1 MAPSEIS
8 LRALRTSCKSLAAYA
23 GERSCGVSA
32 TYSSRPTSS
41 SPPLPVLPPP
51 DSRAYYDRSLCEQ
64 RELSRKIYAVRD
76 AYNSVLTRTRDDEAP
91 APRVMTLADMCAAVA
106 GRGLE
111 YQPEDED
118 DALDWNEERDEIY
131 EAIPPPYRRAAIR
144 SQALDIILTQ
154 CPYHPTLL
162 SLLLDATLAHGLAC
176 EAPDILRLLLHQAV
190 RPRRAGPASLLHPA
204 HTSFLVDLLRRWT
217 APSAGRSHNTFVH
230 ALLDVMDED
239 TASDVWSSR
248 AMDKL
253 AREIWRPSLAAFLDL
268 SAGLIYHI
276 CNPRYFARDDATTQA
291 LETQL
296 RGWLLLAKRY
306 CFRRSMTSTT
316 ILGDDSDYCTVRD
329 FLRLV
334 RPMLL
339 HCRTGSTV
347 PQDVLCLAMEWLV
360 AQHALAS
367 KSDLDAICSL
377 IRCITPAQ
385 DAFQPVVAMPFTD
398 RAFADLL
405 GPVDWLQRVASA
417 FSTRADVLR
426 QYGLVHAEAMLWSG
440 VVGEVERPSSV
451 GAAVKRSSGEEVHR
465 WREQLVSLADEAEAR
480 CRGGMSRAE
489 WARENMVDCWDDSR
503 PARKRVKRVHVRQ
516 SSFKREAQASYEK
529 RPSAHYGA
537 ESPARSRSRGR
548 ENKKVVRFRA
558 SSDTEGEDEGDEEL
572 LPTRDERQICT
583 PRRRFSSILSS
594 ALVNMTTVHTPQAKP
609 PRKPARASLPARMQ
623 ALQPMGPF
631 YATSGGDRRHEKH
644 RWSPSN
650 MSSDDLDVFGADER
664 EACDDEESFEDA
676 RPAHPS
682 SDDPLD
688 MFMYATSP
696 VRGP

>member
-8 LRALRTSCKSLAAYA
+8 LRSLRTSCKSLAACSS
-23 GERSCGVSA
+23 ERSGGVSA
-32 TYSSRPTSS
+32 TYSSRPTST
-41 SPPLPVLPPP
+41 SPPLSVLPPP

-111 YQPEDED
+111 YQPEDGD

-144 SQALDIILTQ
+144 SQALDIIL
-154 CPYHPTLL
+154 
-162 SLLLDATLAHGLAC
+162 C
-176 EAPDILRLLLHQAV
+176 EAPDVLRLLLHQTV

-204 HTSFLVDLLRRWT
+204 HTLFLVDLLRRWT
-217 APSAGRSHNTFVH
+217 APSVGRSHDMFVH

-239 TASDVWSSR
+239 TASDVWTSR

-253 AREIWRPSLAAFLDL
+253 AREIWRPSLSAFLDL
-268 SAGLIYHI
+268 SAGLIHHI
-276 CNPRYFARDDATTQA
+276 CNPKHFARDDAITQA

-296 RGWLLLAKRY
+296 HGWLLLAKRY
-306 CFRRSMTSTT
+306 CFRRSTTSTT
-316 ILGDDSDYCTVRD
+316 ILGDDSDYCTVRE

-339 HCRTGSTV
+339 HCRAGSTV

-360 AQHALAS
+360 AQHARAS
-367 KSDLDAICSL
+367 KSDLDAVCSL
-377 IRCITPAQ
+377 IRRITPAQ
-385 DAFQPVVAMPFTD
+385 DAFQPVIAMPFTD

-405 GPVDWLQRVASA
+405 GPVDWLQRVSDVFSA
-417 FSTRADVLR
+417 RAEVLWR
-426 QYGLVHAEAMLWSG
+426 HGLVHAEAMLWGG
-440 VVGEVERPSSV
+440 VLREVERPSSE

-465 WREQLVSLADEAEAR
+465 WREQLVALADEAETR
-480 CRGGMSRAE
+480 CRGGMSRDE

-503 PARKRVKRVHVRQ
+503 PARKRVKRVHVSQ
-516 SSFKREAQASYEK
+516 PAAKVSHEK
-529 RPSAHYGA
+529 RPSVHYGA
-537 ESPARSRSRGR
+537 DSPARSRSRGR

-558 SSDTEGEDEGDEEL
+558 SSDTEGEDEDDEEP
-572 LPTRDERQICT
+572 LPTRDERLVCT

-594 ALVNMTTVHTPQAKP
+594 ALVNMTTVHTPQ
-609 PRKPARASLPARMQ
+609 PRKPARASLPARIQ
-623 ALQPMGPF
+623 GLQPMDLVYGKS
-631 YATSGGDRRHEKH
+631 ASDRRHENH
-644 RWSPSN
+644 RWSPSI
-650 MSSDDLDVFGADER
+650 MSSDDLDVFGADVQ
-664 EACDDEESFEDA
+664 EAFDEEDPLEDA

>member
-8 LRALRTSCKSLAAYA
+8 LRSLRTSCKSLAAYA
-23 GERSCGVSA
+23 SERSSGVSA

-41 SPPLPVLPPP
+41 SPPLSVLPPP
-51 DSRAYYDRSLCEQ
+51 DSRAYYDRNLCEQ

-76 AYNSVLTRTRDDEAP
+76 TYNSVLTRTRDDEAP

-111 YQPEDED
+111 YQPEDDED
-118 DALDWNEERDEIY
+118 ANDWNEERDEIY

-144 SQALDIILTQ
+144 SQALDIILT
-154 CPYHPTLL
+154 
-162 SLLLDATLAHGLAC
+162 C

-204 HTSFLVDLLRRWT
+204 HTVFLVDLLRRWT
-217 APSAGRSHNTFVH
+217 APSAGRSHDTFVH

-268 SAGLIYHI
+268 SAGLIFHI
-276 CNPRYFARDDATTQA
+276 CNPKHFARDDATAHA
-291 LETQL
+291 LESQL
-296 RGWLLLAKRY
+296 HSWLLLAKRY

-316 ILGDDSDYCTVRD
+316 ILGDDSDYCIVRD

-334 RPMLL
+334 HPTLL
-339 HCRTGSTV
+339 HCRAGSTV

-360 AQHALAS
+360 AQHAHAS

-377 IRCITPAQ
+377 IRRVTPAQ
-385 DAFQPVVAMPFTD
+385 DAFQPVIAMPFTD

-405 GPVDWLQRVASA
+405 GPVDWLQSVAGA
-417 FSTRADVLR
+417 FTARAEVLR
-426 QYGLVHAEAMLWSG
+426 RYGLVHAEAMLWGG
-440 VVGEVERPSSV
+440 VLREVERPSSE

-465 WREQLVSLADEAEAR
+465 WRERLVALADEAETR
-480 CRGGMSRAE
+480 CRGGMSRDE

-503 PARKRVKRVHVRQ
+503 PVRKRVKRVHAAHSLKV
-516 SSFKREAQASYEK
+516 SHEK
-529 RPSAHYGA
+529 RPSSHYGA

-558 SSDTEGEDEGDEEL
+558 SSDTEGEDEDDEE
-572 LPTRDERQICT
+572 PPQTRDERQICT

-594 ALVNMTTVHTPQAKP
+594 ALVNMTTVHTPQPKVS
-609 PRKPARASLPARMQ
+609 RKPARASLPARTQ
-623 ALQPMGPF
+623 PLQPIGLF
-631 YATSGGDRRHEKH
+631 YAKSASDRRQEKH
-644 RWSPSN
+644 RWSPSI
-650 MSSDDLDVFGADER
+650 MSSDDIDVFGADEQ
-664 EACDDEESFEDA
+664 ETYEDEESFEDA

>member
-8 LRALRTSCKSLAAYA
+8 LRSLRTSCKSLAAYA
-23 GERSCGVSA
+23 NERSCGVSA

-41 SPPLPVLPPP
+41 SPPLSVLPPP

-91 APRVMTLADMCAAVA
+91 AARVMTLADMCAAVA

-111 YQPEDED
+111 YQPEDDED
-118 DALDWNEERDEIY
+118 AHDWNEERDEIY

-162 SLLLDATLAHGLAC
+162 SILLDTTLAHGLAC

-204 HTSFLVDLLRRWT
+204 HTVFLVDLLRRWT
-217 APSAGRSHNTFVH
+217 APSAGRSHDTFVH

-239 TASDVWSSR
+239 TASDVWTSR

-268 SAGLIYHI
+268 SAGLISHI
-276 CNPRYFARDDATTQA
+276 CDPKHFARDDATTQA

-316 ILGDDSDYCTVRD
+316 ILGDDNDYSIVRD

-334 RPMLL
+334 RPMRL
-339 HCRTGSTV
+339 HCRAGSTV

-360 AQHALAS
+360 AQHAHAS

-377 IRCITPAQ
+377 IRRITPAQ
-385 DAFQPVVAMPFTD
+385 DAFQPVIAMPFTD

-405 GPVDWLQRVASA
+405 GPVDWLQRVAGA
-417 FSTRADVLR
+417 FTARAEVLR
-426 QYGLVHAEAMLWSG
+426 RHGLVHAEAMLWSG
-440 VVGEVERPSSV
+440 VLREVERPSSE

-465 WREQLVSLADEAEAR
+465 WRERLVALADEAETR
-480 CRGGMSRAE
+480 CRGGMSRDE

-503 PARKRVKRVHVRQ
+503 PVRKRVKRVHVGQ
-516 SSFKREAQASYEK
+516 PMAKVSHEK

-558 SSDTEGEDEGDEEL
+558 SSDTEGEDEEDDEPM
-572 LPTRDERQICT
+572 PTRDERQICT

-594 ALVNMTTVHTPQAKP
+594 ALVNMTTVHTPQPKVS
-609 PRKPARASLPARMQ
+609 RKIARASLPARTQ
-623 ALQPMGPF
+623 PLQPIGLL
-631 YATSGGDRRHEKH
+631 YAKSASDRRQEKH
-644 RWSPSN
+644 RWSPSI

-664 EACDDEESFEDA
+664 ETYEDEDGFEDT